1 MPRYLRTELQ
11 RRTAAY
17 NWNLGR
23 LTYGKNNLR
32 QLIYAAF
39 IPSEIKTQL
48 LNEVNVLFSAITT
61 ELTSAHELFKLEE
74 EKKKQNDA

>member
-1 MPRYLRTELQ
+1 MSRYHRTELQ

-17 NWNLGR
+17 NWNIGR
-23 LTYGKNNLR
+23 LKWGKVNLYN
-32 QLIYAAF
+32 LIRAAF

-48 LNEVNVLFSAITT
+48 LKEVETLYSAVET

-74 EKKKQNDA
+74 EKKK